1 MGSIL
6 VGQTSEL
13 IRNLRP
19 LCHARLLLTG
29 KSQALAVF
37 IDSGSD
43 VSIIDEELVQQLGFQ
58 QVRLPQP
65 TRGFVEEEGEASSV
79 EEDEDFQEREA
90 KRAASDEY

>member
-13 IRNLRP
+13 IPNLRP

-43 VSIIDEELVQQLGFQ
+43 LSIIDEELALQLGIQ
-58 QVRLPQP
+58 QGRLPQP
-65 TRGFVEEEGEASSV
+65 VGVLPVIRFASS
-79 EEDEDFQEREA
+79 RPPHLN
-90 KRAASDEY
+90 YLWI

>member
-13 IRNLRP
+13 IPNVRP

-43 VSIIDEELVQQLGFQ
+43 VSIIDEELAQQLGIQ
-58 QVRLPQP
+58 QADALSRQFGRGGDTCGIPDTILPAP
-65 TRGFVEEEGEASSV
+65 RVIGVLAWEI
-79 EEDEDFQEREA
+79 ED
-90 KRAASDEY
+90 

>member
-1 MGSIL
+1 MPLLWSGWPFCFPLTSKRQGSPVMGSIL

-13 IRNLRP
+13 IPNQRP

-43 VSIIDEELVQQLGFQ
+43 VSIIDEELARQLGIQ
-58 QVRLPQP
+58 QVQLLQP
-65 TRGFVEEEGEASSV
+65 ANASVNKTR
-79 EEDEDFQEREA
+79 
-90 KRAASDEY
+90 